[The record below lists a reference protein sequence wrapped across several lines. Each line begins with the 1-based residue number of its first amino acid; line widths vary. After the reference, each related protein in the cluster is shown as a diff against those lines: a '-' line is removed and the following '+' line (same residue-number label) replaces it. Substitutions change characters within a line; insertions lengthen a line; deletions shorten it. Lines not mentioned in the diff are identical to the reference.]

1 MSSLNKEQIKKILF
15 QSVDSANQSL
25 IDEKKI
31 PLDLSTKIFG
41 PHSQIDSLSFV
52 NLIAG
57 VEATLFDYHD
67 VEINLFDS
75 ISDVDDSFQ
84 TLGNLLM
91 LIDTLIHS

>member
-1 MSSLNKEQIKKILF
+1 MRSLNKEQIKKILF

-41 PHSQIDSLSFV
+41 PYSQIDSLYFV

-57 VEATLFDYHD
+57 VETALFDYHD

-84 TLGNLLM
+84 TLDNLLM